1 MIRMIMLLIMQKNL
15 HMMNLGM
22 MKVKRHMIMG
32 TRKLMTTGWMR
43 EEMMKVIEII
53 GVFNF
58 MPIVLPLYP
67 KTAEGYVD
75 CFDAA

>member
-1 MIRMIMLLIMQKNL
+1 MVLRITMIRMIMLLIMQKNL

-43 EEMMKVIEII
+43 EEMMKVIELYY
-53 GVFNF
+53 FNQNV
-58 MPIVLPLYP
+58 I
-67 KTAEGYVD
+67 ER
-75 CFDAA
+75 

>member
-1 MIRMIMLLIMQKNL
+1 MLLIMQKNL

-43 EEMMKVIEII
+43 EEMMKVIELYY
-53 GVFNF
+53 FNQNV
-58 MPIVLPLYP
+58 I
-67 KTAEGYVD
+67 ER
-75 CFDAA
+75 

>member
-15 HMMNLGM
+15 HMTNLGM

-43 EEMMKVIEII
+43 EEMMKVIELYY
-53 GVFNF
+53 FNQNV
-58 MPIVLPLYP
+58 I
-67 KTAEGYVD
+67 ER
-75 CFDAA
+75 